1 MPSVTVVD
9 LYSKNDCHLCDVARA
24 VLERIRK
31 EIPFTLN
38 EIKISQ
44 GHPQFDEFKESIPVV
59 YVDGAFAFKERV
71 DQKSLRKLLTRKR
84 TELG

>member
-1 MPSVTVVD
+1 MTVVD
-9 LYSKNDCHLCDVARA
+9 LYSKNDCHLCDKARI

-38 EIKISQ
+38 EIKISP
-44 GHPQFDEFKESIPVV
+44 GHPRFEEFKESIPVV

-71 DQKSLRKLLTRKR
+71 DHEIFRKLLTRKR
-84 TELG
+84 TELR